1 MTLYTT
7 DYLEYYLTLV
17 AWVVNNGIWS
27 ILVAS
32 GVFALPFV
40 AIVIQEWLK
49 ARSEGAD
56 EGNKGVLSSMRIENR
71 VWVAIVVIMFA
82 GIPFIPVDLATIKFD
97 TTRSAQCQVN
107 VPLPNDTGW
116 SNVYTALNDQ
126 SALVPVWW

>member
-71 VWVAIVVIMFA
+71 VWVAIVVILFA
-82 GIPFIPVDLATIKFD
+82 PD
-97 TTRSAQCQVN
+97 TRPGKHAAAAHYRWRCARSVRCA
-107 VPLPNDTGW
+107 PPSDP
-116 SNVYTALNDQ
+116 
-126 SALVPVWW
+126 SACGCRGSRNRA

>member
-82 GIPFIPVDLATIKFD
+82 GILEPPAIHSPGDPNPRNLAMPDPT
-97 TTRSAQCQVN
+97 SGPG
-107 VPLPNDTGW
+107 VPRKL
-116 SNVYTALNDQ
+116 SVQ
-126 SALVPVWW
+126 RVS

>member
-97 TTRSAQCQVN
+97 TTRSTQCQDRKSV
-107 VPLPNDTGW
+107 V
-116 SNVYTALNDQ
+116 
-126 SALVPVWW
+126 